1 MGLKARG
8 IKRNNSGKPK
18 IDYEAIAAQV
28 DEGSHGAR
36 ISQIIDLG
44 MHQDSTKLSNKGYTA
59 FETEE
64 EAEQFIEDMIA
75 KYGERH
81 SAFENEVEV
90 EDADEANF
98 DDKKTKLVKL
108 KGKGDKAEWVEAK
121 GEKNFVVKINEY
133 GGYDKKGEP
142 LEYQELAIMADLT
155 ELEVDYG
162 GDIGIKPY
170 RVLLNKFFKG
180 NINGFQLKKSPPEKD
195 GGVWT
200 VKSNTKLAEIATA
213 TGLKS
218 LLQVDL
224 EEADWAELLGQA
236 MNVSLTKSGDKEQY
250 VNVGK
255 CVALKKKK
263 NRKTGEMEV
272 EEVEELAE
280 EPLLITFDDVT
291 VDILKKAHLRY
302 DIIQKIKSASDYK
315 GSQMQEALEEYE
327 EWLEAQNK
335 SKPKSEDDDVDQ
347 DTDDDDNDD
356 DEDEVVEKR
365 KVTKVTKKAPAKSKG
380 KKAVEPEPDEDED
393 EPVDDED
400 DETWTD

>member
-8 IKRNNSGKPK
+8 IKRNNSDKPK

-90 EDADEANF
+90 EDADDVNF

-108 KGKGDKAEWVEAK
+108 KGKGDKAEWVEAE
-121 GEKNFVVKINEY
+121 GDKNFVVKINEY
-133 GGYDKKGEP
+133 GGYDKKGNP

-162 GDIGIKPY
+162 EEIGIKPY

-224 EEADWAELLGQA
+224 EDADWAEMLGEA

-272 EEVEELAE
+272 EEVEELEE

-302 DIIQKIKSASDYK
+302 DIIQKIKSASDYE

-327 EWLEAQNK
+327 EWLKTQNK
-335 SKPKSEDDDVDQ
+335 SKAKSDDDADA
-347 DTDDDDNDD
+347 DNDDDNDG
-356 DEDEVVEKR
+356 DEEEVVEKR
-365 KVTKVTKKAPAKSKG
+365 KVTKVTKKTSAKSKG
-380 KKAVEPEPDEDED
+380 KKAVEPEPDEDD
-393 EPVDDED
+393 EPAGDDD
-400 DETWTD
+400 DETWTE

>member
-8 IKRNNSGKPK
+8 IKRNNSDKPK

-90 EDADEANF
+90 EDADDVNF

-108 KGKGDKAEWVEAK
+108 KGKGDKAEWVEAE
-121 GEKNFVVKINEY
+121 GDKNFVVKINEY
-133 GGYDKKGEP
+133 GGYDKKGNP

-162 GDIGIKPY
+162 EEIGIKPY

-224 EEADWAELLGQA
+224 EDADWAEMLGEA

-272 EEVEELAE
+272 EEVEELEE

-302 DIIQKIKSASDYK
+302 DIIQKIKSASDYE

-327 EWLEAQNK
+327 EWLKTQNK
-335 SKPKSEDDDVDQ
+335 SKAKSDDDADA
-347 DTDDDDNDD
+347 DNDDDNDG
-356 DEDEVVEKR
+356 DEEEVVEKR
-365 KVTKVTKKAPAKSKG
+365 KVTKVTKKTSAKSKG
-380 KKAVEPEPDEDED
+380 KKAVEPEPDDED
-393 EPVDDED
+393 DEPAGDDD
-400 DETWTD
+400 DETWTE

>member
-8 IKRNNSGKPK
+8 IKRNNSDKPK

-90 EDADEANF
+90 EDADDVNF

-108 KGKGDKAEWVEAK
+108 KGKGDKAEWVEAE
-121 GEKNFVVKINEY
+121 GDKNFVVKINEY
-133 GGYDKKGEP
+133 GGYDKKGNP

-162 GDIGIKPY
+162 EEIGIKPY

-224 EEADWAELLGQA
+224 EDADWAEMLGEA

-272 EEVEELAE
+272 EEVEELEE

-302 DIIQKIKSASDYK
+302 DIIQKIKSASDYE

-327 EWLEAQNK
+327 EWLKTQNK
-335 SKPKSEDDDVDQ
+335 SKAKSDDGADADN
-347 DTDDDDNDD
+347 DDDNDG
-356 DEDEVVEKR
+356 DEEEVVEKR
-365 KVTKVTKKAPAKSKG
+365 KVTKVTKKTPAKSKG
-380 KKAVEPEPDEDED
+380 KKAVEPEPDEDD
-393 EPVDDED
+393 EPAGDDD
-400 DETWTD
+400 DETWTE